1 MKQFNNSAILII
13 DHIHNDLITKLQELG
28 FLVDYKPVIKKT
40 EIEEIISNYNG
51 IILRSKIRIDNI
63 LIDKASKLEFIG
75 RAGSGLENID
85 TVYAEKKGITCFN
98 SPEGNRD
105 SVGEHTLG
113 LLLNLLNKISKA
125 GNEIKKGIWNR
136 NDNWGIELKGKT
148 VGIIGYGNMGGS
160 FAKKLSGFE
169 VNVIA
174 YDKFKKDFS
183 DSFVQEV
190 DLETIFNRADILSL
204 HIPLTN
210 ETQYL
215 ISSEFLNR
223 FKKNIFLL
231 NTSRGQIVNTKELV
245 YCIKSGKIL
254 GAGLDVIEY
263 ENHNFENL
271 GCKNLSEDFDYL
283 LNSDKV
289 IITPHVAGW
298 SNESF
303 YKVSMV
309 LAEKILKFYQLD

>member
-245 YCIKSGKIL
+245 DCINSGKVL